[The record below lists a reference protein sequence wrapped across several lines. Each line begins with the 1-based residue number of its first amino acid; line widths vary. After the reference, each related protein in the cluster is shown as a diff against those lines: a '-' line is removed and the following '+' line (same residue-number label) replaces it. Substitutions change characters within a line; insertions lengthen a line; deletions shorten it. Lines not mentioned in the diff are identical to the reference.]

1 MNKAEVADMTLTLSI
16 RGDGVHWLVHN
27 LAYPMQGGVSRNHDL
42 ALTEGL
48 NVIERALIG
57 DLESAGPA
65 CIIPYLEQVMSLRMS
80 MLDWGPFEVSD
91 D

>member
-16 RGDGVHWLVHN
+16 KCDGVHWLVHN
-27 LAYPMQGGVSRNHDL
+27 LAYPMQSGVSRNHAL

-57 DLESAGPA
+57 DLGSSGPA

-80 MLDWGPFEVSD
+80 ILDWGKLKDSHD
-91 D
+91 